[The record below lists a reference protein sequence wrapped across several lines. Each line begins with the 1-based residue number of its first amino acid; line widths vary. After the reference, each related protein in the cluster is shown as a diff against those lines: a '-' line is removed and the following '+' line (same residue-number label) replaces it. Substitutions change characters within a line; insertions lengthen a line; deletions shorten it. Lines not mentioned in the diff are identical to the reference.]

1 MYKGA
6 GTESPVV
13 KEEGTGS
20 EGNGNRK
27 MKAGVKKIHVGVRSR
42 SKLVGGSRRQ

>member
-6 GTESPVV
+6 GTESPVF

-27 MKAGVKKIHVGVRSR
+27 MKAGVKKIIKV
-42 SKLVGGSRRQ
+42 

>member
-1 MYKGA
+1 MRGWTGIDNLYKGT

-13 KEEGTGS
+13 KGEGTGS

-27 MKAGVKKIHVGVRSR
+27 MKARVKKYM
-42 SKLVGGSRRQ
+42 LL

>member
-27 MKAGVKKIHVGVRSR
+27 MKAGVKKYM
-42 SKLVGGSRRQ
+42 LV